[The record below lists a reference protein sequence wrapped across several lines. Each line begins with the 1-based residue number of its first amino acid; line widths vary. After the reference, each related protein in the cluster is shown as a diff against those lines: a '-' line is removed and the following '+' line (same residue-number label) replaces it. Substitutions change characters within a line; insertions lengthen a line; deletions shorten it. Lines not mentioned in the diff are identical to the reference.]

1 MFSPKGNGGKSGAG
15 SQGVGPAS
23 TDSTPPP
30 GHPSQSPAVIQQQQ
44 PQSNV
49 PYPYG
54 TAHPPYPIPFPFHLV
69 GQPGQPHHSHHPARA
84 DQQSNVAVVAGIG
97 GAGNQQQGTGSGLI
111 DPMLSTLS
119 DGEGGMSEDEGAGGV
134 KGARNTSVSGHNGIS
149 SVNTPHP
156 SQQQQLRHEQ
166 HEDEDFNG
174 DGSQH
179 MHSVGGADVGQSAE
193 GGQPKK
199 KRRRQALSCTECK
212 RRKIKCDR
220 ANPCGPCGRR
230 GEADKCQWSTQE
242 PLSDPD
248 PNLSS
253 LSSEKFVTRAEHDLL
268 QAKVMQLETIV
279 ATLAPRAYL
288 GGLEHLNIPMGP
300 PPFGFGP
307 PHQGPGHPGG
317 PPHHPYPGAPPHG
330 PPGQEGQFQ
339 NPAGGSSGPATT
351 QELHQ
356 AYQQHFHG
364 YPHPV
369 PQQAPQEAQA
379 APPAQ
384 DNQMEVDQQASQ
396 QQQTGGEPKTDVQ
409 KAVEGSPHANAIDPN
424 FGQNAATVGHI
435 NELSALLSAAAAG
448 KAEQPLPASRQK
460 SRKRKQVEGEVPGED
475 GQAGSAAGTPIRG
488 GTAVRGKVKPRGAK
502 AAGAVSH
509 APPAPG
515 GWDAAAAEAVA
526 MAAAQGQE
534 EDQLADNGDGSQ
546 DAVTS

>member
-1 MFSPKGNGGKSGAG
+1 MFSPKNGETHSGAG
-15 SQGVGPAS
+15 SQGGQAS

-44 PQSNV
+44 PQS
-49 PYPYG
+49 YPYG

-69 GQPGQPHHSHHPARA
+69 GANPQPHPHHPAHSH
-84 DQQSNVAVVAGIG
+84 QSNAAGIG
-97 GAGNQQQGTGSGLI
+97 RGAGNQQPGAGSTLI

-119 DGEGGMSEDEGAGGV
+119 DGEGGISEDEGQGGTGGV

-156 SQQQQLRHEQ
+156 SQQQQHRHE
-166 HEDEDFNG
+166 HEDENFDG

-179 MHSVGGADVGQSAE
+179 MHSVGGPDVTQSAD

-220 ANPCGPCGRR
+220 ANPCGPCQRR

-288 GGLEHLNIPMGP
+288 GGLEHLNLPMGP

-307 PHQGPGHPGG
+307 PQGPGHPGG

-339 NPAGGSSGPATT
+339 NAAGGSGGPGGGPPTA
-351 QELHQ
+351 QDLHQ

-369 PQQAPQEAQA
+369 PQPPQEAQA
-379 APPAQ
+379 APSAQ
-384 DNQMEVDQQASQ
+384 DNQMEVDQQAPQ
-396 QQQTGGEPKTDVQ
+396 PQTGEPAGDGQQ
-409 KAVEGSPHANAIDPN
+409 KAEGSTDTANAIDPN
-424 FGQNAATVGHI
+424 FGQSAAAVGQM
-435 NELSALLSAAAAG
+435 NELSALLNAAAG
-448 KAEQPLPASRQK
+448 GGKSEQAPPSAARPK
-460 SRKRKQVEGEVPGED
+460 SRKRKQVEGDVPGED
-475 GQAGSAAGTPIRG
+475 GQAGTTGSPARG
-488 GTAVRGKVKPRGAK
+488 GAAVRGGKAKPRGAK
-502 AAGAVSH
+502 VTSGAGQAA
-509 APPAPG
+509 PQ
-515 GWDAAAAEAVA
+515 WDAATVEAVT
-526 MAAAQGQE
+526 MAATGQE
-534 EDQLADNGDGSQ
+534 EAMPTDNGEGPQ
-546 DAVTS
+546 DTVTS